1 MKNKNFSWKAEK
13 LLSILLSKVERGSL
27 RKIQEVIEMTDKATT
42 VTHDEELADTLIAIS
57 VISKRLATKIK
68 EEDNHESNEENC

>member
-1 MKNKNFSWKAEK
+1 
-13 LLSILLSKVERGSL
+13 
-27 RKIQEVIEMTDKATT
+27 MTDKATT

>member
-1 MKNKNFSWKAEK
+1 
-13 LLSILLSKVERGSL
+13 
-27 RKIQEVIEMTDKATT
+27 MTDKPSI

-68 EEDNHESNEENC
+68 EEDNHEPNEENR

>member
-1 MKNKNFSWKAEK
+1 
-13 LLSILLSKVERGSL
+13 
-27 RKIQEVIEMTDKATT
+27 MTDKPSI

-68 EEDNHESNEENC
+68 EEDNYEPNEENR

>member
-1 MKNKNFSWKAEK
+1 
-13 LLSILLSKVERGSL
+13 
-27 RKIQEVIEMTDKATT
+27 MTENATA

>member
-1 MKNKNFSWKAEK
+1 
-13 LLSILLSKVERGSL
+13 
-27 RKIQEVIEMTDKATT
+27 MTDKPTT

-68 EEDNHESNEENC
+68 EEDNHESHEEKR